1 MCRNVLLLEIDNV
14 YVYYMY
20 MNYFFLYVYLCEYVD
35 LLNFFNNL

>member
-20 MNYFFLYVYLCEYVD
+20 MNYFFLYVYLCGYVD
-35 LLNFFNNL
+35 LLSFFNNL